1 MKTTGLDECCCKGEK
16 CRLGEGATWLKR
28 HKVAT
33 RVETGEI
40 IDKAWNK
47 ERERGGGV
55 QLGNLE
61 GLQFTKD
68 GLTRIHMT
76 LVPENH
82 LRF

>member
-1 MKTTGLDECCCKGEK
+1 M
-16 CRLGEGATWLKR
+16 WLKR

-33 RVETGEI
+33 RVETGEMS
-40 IDKAWNK
+40 DKAWNK
-47 ERERGGGV
+47 EGEGGV

-68 GLTRIHMT
+68 GWMRIHMT
-76 LVPENH
+76 LVPSDV